1 LKKARNLYG
10 QYFIYIYFQIIITLC
25 LFYNN
30 IILSA
35 IGIRAWDRAGA
46 EGTDKACR
54 LINILIILADMI
66 KLIAIYQLLN
76 CRLNREKSVLF
87 NVYFAAFGWTVSEVE
102 GILTELLVK
111 IFVKNYRDTDNAKV
125 RSDYGIL
132 ASIVGIICN
141 LALSAVKIIIGMIIN
156 SISVTADG
164 FNNLSD
170 AASSVIGFIGI
181 SLAKRPA
188 DKEHPFGHGRFEY
201 ISALVVAILIIQVG
215 LELFQGSL
223 KKVLSP
229 ETVSFSPVLTVILF
243 ISIFIKLWLM
253 VFMRKLGRRINS
265 SVMLASSYDSRND
278 VIITSVT
285 VASALVAAVTGLK
298 LDSYMGLLVSVFVI
312 ISGIKIV
319 KETIEPLL
327 GQAVEYE
334 IFEKISK
341 MVESYEGIVGTHDLI
356 IHNYGPS
363 YRMAT
368 IHVEIPNNMNIEKAH
383 ETIDQIERDAL
394 EKLDIFLVIH
404 MDPIEVDDEAV
415 LEKKNLLLQVIK
427 EFEEKATI
435 HDFRVVNG
443 EHHIN
448 LIFDM
453 VVPYSYTKSQE
464 QELRKKIEDEL
475 KRRDERYQCIITI
488 ENSFIADK
496 NSKE

>member
-1 LKKARNLYG
+1 M
-10 QYFIYIYFQIIITLC
+10 
-25 LFYNN
+25 
-30 IILSA
+30 
-35 IGIRAWDRAGA
+35 
-46 EGTDKACR
+46 EGED
-54 LINILIILADMI
+54 
-66 KLIAIYQLLN
+66 
-76 CRLNREKSVLF
+76 
-87 NVYFAAFGWTVSEVE
+87 
-102 GILTELLVK
+102 ILTDFLVK
-111 IFVKNYRDTDNAKV
+111 IFVKDYMNTDNAKV
-125 RSDYGIL
+125 RSSYGIL
-132 ASIVGIICN
+132 ASVVGLICN
-141 LALSAVKIIIGMIIN
+141 LGLSAVKIVIGMIIN
-156 SISVTADG
+156 SISVMADG

-215 LELFQGSL
+215 LELFQSSL
-223 KKVLSP
+223 QKVLSP
-229 ETVSFSPVLTVILF
+229 EQISFNPILTAVLFL
-243 ISIFIKLWLM
+243 SIFIKLWLM
-253 VFMRKLGRRINS
+253 LFNRKLGKRINS
-265 SVMLASSYDSRND
+265 SVMMTSSYDARND
-278 VIITSVT
+278 VIITSAT
-285 VASALVAAVTGLK
+285 VASAILAAVTGLK
-298 LDSYMGLLVSVFVI
+298 IDAYMGLLVSAFVI

-334 IFEKISK
+334 IFEKITR

-356 IHNYGPS
+356 IHNYGPAH
-363 YRMAT
+363 RMAT
-368 IHVEIPNNMNIEKAH
+368 IHAEVPNNMDIEKAH

-394 EKLDIFLVIH
+394 DKLDIFLVIH

-415 LEKKNLLLQVIK
+415 LEKKNMLMQIINRLDD
-427 EFEEKATI
+427 KATI

-453 VVPYSYTKSQE
+453 IVPYSYSKSQE
-464 QELRKKIEDEL
+464 QELRMKIEEEL